1 MGIKKNYFFE
11 LMKEE
16 NNIIT
21 FKLEN
26 ENLEAKVSIL
36 EEDIVRVTFVK
47 NNKLRLKNTWIVA
60 PGQEDVAFEG
70 RDKFDYS
77 LYTLPTYK
85 FSFDENAAVIETKEL
100 MDLK

>member
-47 NNKLRLKNTWIVA
+47 KIN
-60 PGQEDVAFEG
+60 
-70 RDKFDYS
+70 
-77 LYTLPTYK
+77 
-85 FSFDENAAVIETKEL
+85 
-100 MDLK
+100 

>member
-47 NNKLRLKNTWIVA
+47 NNKLRLKYKRIV
-60 PGQEDVAFEG
+60 VNF
-70 RDKFDYS
+70 
-77 LYTLPTYK
+77 T
-85 FSFDENAAVIETKEL
+85 AVLFVI
-100 MDLK
+100 